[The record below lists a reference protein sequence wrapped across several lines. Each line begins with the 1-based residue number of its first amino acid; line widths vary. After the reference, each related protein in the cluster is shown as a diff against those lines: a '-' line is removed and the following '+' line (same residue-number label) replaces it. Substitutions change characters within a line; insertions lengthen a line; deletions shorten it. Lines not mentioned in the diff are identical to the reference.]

1 MVVMNA
7 RETALESGESA
18 KWRNFFGGDF
28 MKYAEVAQDARDW
41 AVRKI
46 GCRYSQARRTQENIF
61 DCSSLVARAYS
72 AMGKAWKYGGR
83 VPLSCNEVYDD
94 DFELIWPAS
103 YAEIGKK
110 LGGSSVIA
118 KANQQGDLQ
127 FLNTMKT
134 SRANK
139 ITHVTMVASVSK
151 IVHAR
156 GTVYGVR
163 TDSLTH
169 YAGKV
174 CAVTRYNP
182 ACDLVVGHRGHRTA
196 ALQKALNA
204 KSGADL
210 NGDGEFGLKT
220 QAAVKAFQK
229 AAGLLVTGKG
239 DAATLAALGLAPADS
254 PEVTIPTNP
263 TEPALT
269 KGIRVTGNSVNIRTG
284 PGTAYDVVKA
294 VNKDVMLT
302 SVDTD
307 GWRPVLAG
315 GEVCWIS
322 ENYSEE
328 VEP

>member
-1 MVVMNA
+1 MTHS
-7 RETALESGESA
+7 EIA
-18 KWRNFFGGDF
+18 K
-28 MKYAEVAQDARDW
+28 AARDW
-41 AVRKI
+41 AVTKV

-72 AMGKAWKYGGR
+72 AQGKAWMYGGR

-94 DFELIWPAS
+94 DFELLWPAT

-118 KANQQGDLQ
+118 KANQPGDLQ

-139 ITHVTMVASVSK
+139 ITHVTMVASASK

-156 GTVYGVR
+156 GTAYGVR
-163 TDSLTH
+163 MDSLTH

-174 CAVTRYNP
+174 CAVVRYNP
-182 ACDLVVGHRGHRTA
+182 ACDLVVGHRGYRTA
-196 ALQKALNA
+196 AMQKALNA
-204 KSGADL
+204 KASADL

-229 AAGLLVTGKG
+229 AAGLPITGKG
-239 DAATLAALGLAPADS
+239 DAATLAALGLAPLAEKPTD
-254 PEVTIPTNP
+254 PEQ
-263 TEPALT
+263 PAQP
-269 KGIRVTGNSVNIRTG
+269 GSIRVTGGEVNIRTG
-284 PGTAYDVVKA
+284 PGTNFDVVKA
-294 VNKDVMLT
+294 VKKGALLT
-302 SVDTD
+302 QANTG
-307 GWRPVLAG
+307 GWVPILLG

-322 ENYSEE
+322 KEYSEE
-328 VEP
+328 ASK

>member
-1 MVVMNA
+1 MDSKKYT
-7 RETALESGESA
+7 EIA
-18 KWRNFFGGDF
+18 KG
-28 MKYAEVAQDARDW
+28 ARDW
-41 AVRKI
+41 ALKKI

-94 DFELIWPAS
+94 DFELIWPAT

-110 LGGSSVIA
+110 LGGSSAIA
-118 KANQQGDLQ
+118 KANQPGDLQ

-134 SRANK
+134 SRVNK
-139 ITHVTMVASVSK
+139 ITHVTMVATAAK

-156 GTVYGVR
+156 GTAYGVR
-163 TDSLTH
+163 MDSLTH

-174 CAVTRYNP
+174 CALVRYNP
-182 ACDLVVGHRGHRTA
+182 ACDLIVGHRGYRTA

-204 KSGADL
+204 KGGADL

-229 AAGLLVTGKG
+229 SAGLPVTGKG
-239 DAATLAALGLAPADS
+239 DAATLAALGLAPVVEKP
-254 PEVTIPTNP
+254 PEP
-263 TEPALT
+263 EQPAQP
-269 KGIRVTGNSVNIRTG
+269 GSVRVTGGEVNIRTG
-284 PGTAYDVVKA
+284 PGTNYDVVKA
-294 VNKDVMLT
+294 VKKGALLAPVA
-302 SVDTD
+302 VD
-307 GWRPVLAG
+307 GWRPVLLD

-322 ENYSEE
+322 AEYSEE
-328 VEP
+328 INS